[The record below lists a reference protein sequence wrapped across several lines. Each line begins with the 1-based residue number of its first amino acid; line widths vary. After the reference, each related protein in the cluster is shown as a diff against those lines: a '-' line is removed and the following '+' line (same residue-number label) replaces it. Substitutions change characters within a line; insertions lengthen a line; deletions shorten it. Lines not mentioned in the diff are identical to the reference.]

1 VRVSAILVAPALLAL
16 LFSIS
21 ATGTLPRS
29 PLEPL
34 FDPAAASTLATQLS
48 TEYPSRVPGTPE
60 AVDAA
65 RWFEETIAAFGFA
78 TEADVWVE
86 DLAELGEVE
95 LHNVIAV
102 VPGRSREAVVLVAH
116 RDNAGTDATHGD
128 NASGTAALIE
138 LARGFAPQ
146 GASSTPEP
154 QRTLVLVSSDAGA
167 FGGAGAA
174 RFVEAS
180 AYAEDAF
187 AAIILDGIGGG
198 GRPRIAIAGDEP
210 RSPAPAF
217 VRTAAARIREQVGV
231 EPALA
236 GVLTQIV
243 DLGVPFAAGEQG
255 RFLAH
260 GIAALALTTEEPGE
274 PAVPAGD
281 PDASLAVGQLGQ
293 LGRATEALVG
303 SIDLS
308 VGAAFRTPDSIFLGD
323 RVASGWAFRLTLLVA
338 VVPFA
343 LGALDLLVR
352 TRQRR
357 LPLAPAVRAL
367 RARGL
372 FWLYAGLLLWFAGLS
387 GILPTGAPLPPPS
400 YTALVEDWPVAGLAL
415 LAIALAA
422 GWVLARRRIVVIE
435 RPSPEER
442 LAGYTVALTW
452 LAGVALVIGL
462 VQPYALVFVLPSL
475 YSWLWLP
482 LRSRILPRVLLF
494 ALGLAGPV
502 LALLV
507 LGAELDLGPLDA
519 ALYAAE
525 LATVGYVSAVS
536 ILFVLAWATAASQL
550 GALAI
555 GRYAP
560 YAAGAEPPPP
570 GVVFSTTR
578 ALAGRK
584 RRGYARTR

>member
-1 VRVSAILVAPALLAL
+1 
-16 LFSIS
+16 
-21 ATGTLPRS
+21 
-29 PLEPL
+29 
-34 FDPAAASTLATQLS
+34 
-48 TEYPSRVPGTPE
+48 
-60 AVDAA
+60 
-65 RWFEETIAAFGFA
+65 
-78 TEADVWVE
+78 
-86 DLAELGEVE
+86 
-95 LHNVIAV
+95 
-102 VPGRSREAVVLVAH
+102 
-116 RDNAGTDATHGD
+116 
-128 NASGTAALIE
+128 
-138 LARGFAPQ
+138 
-146 GASSTPEP
+146 
-154 QRTLVLVSSDAGA
+154 
-167 FGGAGAA
+167 
-174 RFVEAS
+174 
-180 AYAEDAF
+180 
-187 AAIILDGIGGG
+187 
-198 GRPRIAIAGDEP
+198 
-210 RSPAPAF
+210 
-217 VRTAAARIREQVGV
+217 
-231 EPALA
+231 
-236 GVLTQIV
+236 
-243 DLGVPFAAGEQG
+243 
-255 RFLAH
+255 
-260 GIAALALTTEEPGE
+260 
-274 PAVPAGD
+274 VPAGD

-452 LAGVALVIGL
+452 LAAVALVIGL

-570 GVVFSTTR
+570 GVVLSTTR